1 VLSHPVAHRCLRRLI
16 FIENPEAE
24 NRRAERHKQSEAP
37 KAGGKAA
44 AAASSSASF
53 APITV
58 PATPARFA
66 ALMHEHLSG
75 RYAQFAHTCGAFVI
89 VAMMENGA
97 FQD

>member
-1 VLSHPVAHRCLRRLI
+1 MTINDNNTTTHT
-16 FIENPEAE
+16 
-24 NRRAERHKQSEAP
+24 NRTHKQSEAP

-44 AAASSSASF
+44 AAASF

-97 FQD
+97 FQE